1 MIGRRY
7 MRNSTQLWYA
17 GEITQFGDM
26 QKIYDDETLWT
37 LENKN
42 GTWASVILDG
52 VDIYTVRG
60 EGAWNLARKVAESQ
74 LLKREQLQ
82 QEGWVTA

>member
-1 MIGRRY
+1 

-26 QKIYDDETLWT
+26 QKIYDDESLWT

-82 QEGWVTA
+82 QEGWVTN

>member
-1 MIGRRY
+1 VS
-7 MRNSTQLWYA
+7 NSTRLWYA

-26 QKIYDDETLWT
+26 QKIYDDESLWT

-52 VDIYTVRG
+52 VDVYTVRG
-60 EGAWNLARKVAESQ
+60 EGAWNLARKVAESH
-74 LLKREQLQ
+74 LLKREQLE
-82 QEGWVTA
+82 QEGWVK

>member
-26 QKIYDDETLWT
+26 QKIYDDESLWT

-52 VDIYTVRG
+52 VDVYTVRG
-60 EGAWNLARKVAESQ
+60 EGAWNLARKVAESHI
-74 LLKREQLQ
+74 LKREQLE
-82 QEGWVTA
+82 QEGWVTN

>member
-26 QKIYDDETLWT
+26 QKIYDDESLWT

-74 LLKREQLQ
+74 LLKREQLE
-82 QEGWVTA
+82 QESWVTA

>member
-1 MIGRRY
+1 MKN
-7 MRNSTQLWYA
+7 NSTQLWYA
-17 GEITQFGDM
+17 GTITEFGDM

-74 LLKREQLQ
+74 LFKREQAE
-82 QEGWVTA
+82 QEGWVTD

>member
-26 QKIYDDETLWT
+26 QKIYDDESLWT

-60 EGAWNLARKVAESQ
+60 EGAWNLARKVAESHI
-74 LLKREQLQ
+74 LKREQLQ
-82 QEGWVTA
+82 QEGWVTN